1 MSVDVGSA
9 TGYLDLDISGFLAGL
24 RTAQEEASK
33 QTNSIADKVSNN
45 FKSIGS
51 NMTSVGKTL
60 TKTAT
65 LPIVGAGTAVIKMSS
80 DFESAMSKVKAISGT
95 SGDEFDSLRDKA
107 KELGKTTVFSAT
119 EVANGMT
126 EMAKAG
132 WNSQQ
137 IMVGMEGVLN
147 AASASGENLASVS
160 TIVAD
165 AVTGF
170 GMKASDA
177 TRIADLLTQ
186 AANAGTIDIVDL
198 GESFKYISP
207 VAASM
212 GLSIEDV
219 TTALSAMSMAGIKGS
234 QAGTSIRTVLARM
247 SKPTGAVAAAMD
259 KLGININNADGSF
272 KSLDEIVAIMR
283 DSFSGLTDEQKAYY
297 ATTLAGQEGMSG
309 LLALLNL
316 TKEEYDAIGKSMDN
330 CAGVAKETS
339 KVMLDNV
346 QGQLKLLKSQL
357 EGVAIQLG
365 EILLP
370 IMKRAV
376 DAISDLVERFSKMST
391 EEQENVIKL
400 ALMAATIGPLLFIIG
415 KLTSCVG
422 TFIGSIIKAHAA
434 IAAKTTATFIDTA
447 ATGAATTAT
456 SLLGVAMSALP
467 IIGIIAGIGALI
479 GIVYNFT
486 KGQKDAAKETSK
498 LTKET
503 NALMEENKKLKEE
516 LKENAK
522 ARKENVKSAEVE
534 GIEAENLWEKIKKL
548 SKVEDKSN
556 AQKKIMHSLVKKLN
570 DLVPDLNLKYDE
582 EKDKLNK
589 STKAIEKNIEARKKQ
604 LLAEAMQ
611 ENAKDVISDLS
622 KETFALE
629 DNKKAYQK
637 NIKKRDEWNA
647 KADKYREQE
656 KKMKDEV
663 VKSTYA
669 YADSYDDLDTAS
681 QRWIDDLLEED
692 EAYQRIVN
700 KYNEAAKNGAT
711 YQNSA
716 NKLNATIDEQKK
728 KIKSLDKQYKRY
740 EEAAS
745 KLLNQVDAEDKLDK
759 LTKKAKKAGVEIPKA
774 ISDGIKNGQYAVPK
788 SVSGL
793 QSLVKYDELVKKANE
808 AGIKVPKSLSKGIQN
823 GSVKPKKAVAEM
835 NNLISFNE
843 IVSKAGIDGKKI
855 TDSLAD
861 GIATGKYEIPKSVDE
876 LNSLIKYDK
885 LSVKAKKAGVK
896 IPKEITEGIQSGQYA
911 VPKSVEKL
919 EYLIQYDGL
928 IKDAKKAGTE
938 IPKSI
943 TNGIKSGK
951 LSPSL
956 AVTQMNRYID
966 FDKKVKEAG
975 LSGKK
980 IPKKIKEGIL
990 SGKLKPN
997 EAIKQLNSEI
1007 KKELNKDNGEKAA
1020 GKKKS
1025 DNVASGI
1032 NSGKD
1037 KVKNSAKDVGNEA
1050 KKSAD
1055 SVKFKSV
1062 GENYTSGIT
1071 SGVNKGKGGLL
1082 ETIKGLGASMI
1093 SAIKKILGI
1102 HSPSKV
1108 MKEQVG
1114 ANIALGVIEG
1124 IKSKKA
1130 NAKKSAEQLGK
1141 LYVTAAQ
1148 NKLETLKGKNK
1159 LSLQEEIKYWQE
1171 IRKHTVAGTTA
1182 YTQANKKIKNVQKD
1196 YIKDAEDTLKK
1207 KKQTNKASLRDEV
1220 DYWKNIQKGLKKGT
1234 TAYKE
1239 ATQNLKVAKKSL
1251 NDSLKKLNKEYVDD
1265 VAKVQ
1270 KKLTEDVNNVMAEYD
1285 KAVNERAKSIAS
1297 STGLFDKF
1305 ESTTEYTKESLTENL
1320 RSQVNGIKDWSA
1332 ALDTL
1337 NKRGVDSELIKELQ
1351 EMGPSA
1357 LSNVQLLVSMS
1368 GQELDEYVS
1377 LWRQKN
1383 SAAVTQALTEVDKQ
1397 EYLDQI
1403 KELINE
1409 ANTELNTL
1417 EKEYK
1422 KNLKSFGVAAKDTS
1436 KKVGKQIV
1444 AGLKKGVKSDF
1455 PGFLEYVKD
1464 SLKKVTSTAKKALGI
1479 KSPSRVFQSIGNFMT
1494 AGLSKGFVNGM
1505 QGVQKDVKEEVEGL
1519 ADVDATA
1526 NVGIDSSFLR
1536 MIETLKATYS
1546 EMQIW
1551 FDSFDTRLLKTFD
1564 ILQYN
1569 LRLLMQTLRM
1579 AINPSMSFNDEF
1591 GYVSRSGFGRN
1602 PNNPVVID
1610 DSNNPNA
1617 VGDTFNF
1624 YSPKPIDEIEAA
1636 RQMKKAKRDLAEGF

>member
-33 QTNSIADKVSNN
+33 QTNSIADKASNK

-60 TKTAT
+60 TKTVT

-119 EVANGMT
+119 EVADGMT

-186 AANAGTIDIVDL
+186 AANSGTIDIVDL

-247 SKPTGAVAAAMD
+247 AKPTGAVAAVMD

-297 ATTLAGQEGMSG
+297 AATLAGQEGMSG

-370 IMKRAV
+370 IMKKVIDKISEWVQKFSELSPQQQEQIIKIA
-376 DAISDLVERFSKMST
+376 AIIAILGPLLIIIGKVCSVIGT
-391 EEQENVIKL
+391 VIKL
-400 ALMAATIGPLLFIIG
+400 LTALATNPIALVTTGVVALVAVLG
-415 KLTSCVG
+415 GMYLASKKST
-422 TFIGSIIKAHAA
+422 KAVSESEKALRKEA
-434 IAAKTTATFIDTA
+434 EATDK
-447 ATGAATTAT
+447 
-456 SLLGVAMSALP
+456 V
-467 IIGIIAGIGALI
+467 
-479 GIVYNFT
+479 V
-486 KGQKDAAKETSK
+486 D
-498 LTKET
+498 
-503 NALMEENKKLKEE
+503 ENKKLQEE
-516 LKENAK
+516 LKNSEDAREDNITSAK
-522 ARKENVKSAEVE
+522 EEGKQAEFLWKK
-534 GIEAENLWEKIKKL
+534 IEKL
-548 SKVEDKSN
+548 SKIEDKSN
-556 AQKKIMHSLVKKLN
+556 AQKEMMKDLVKQLN
-570 DLVPDLNLKYDE
+570 ELVPELNLKYDK

-604 LLAEAMQ
+604 VLAEAMQ
-611 ENAKDVISDLS
+611 KNASDVIQNAS
-622 KETFALE
+622 KIEVANEKLY
-629 DNKKAYQK
+629 A
-637 NIKKRDEWNA
+637 
-647 KADKYREQE
+647 EQE
-656 KKMKDEV
+656 KWQKKQEKWYTETEPKLWKQVQKGTLSTADYMDKVNTVPKQIQEELDKVNGSIEENNKKLKQYYKDYEM
-663 VKSTYA
+663 
-669 YADSYDDLDTAS
+669 
-681 QRWIDDLLEED
+681 
-692 EAYQRIVN
+692 
-700 KYNEAAKNGAT
+700 
-711 YQNSA
+711 YQN
-716 NKLNATIDEQKK
+716 
-728 KIKSLDKQYKRY
+728 
-740 EEAAS
+740 AAEI
-745 KLLNQVDAEDKLDK
+745 LLNQVDAEDKLEK
-759 LTKKAKKAGVEIPKA
+759 LTKKAKKAGIEIPKA
-774 ISDGIKNGQYAVPK
+774 ISDGIKNGQYVVPK
-788 SVSGL
+788 SIKGL
-793 QSLVKYDELVKKANE
+793 QSLVKYDELVKKAND
-808 AGIKVPKSLSKGIQN
+808 AGIRIPSSLSHGVQN
-823 GSVKPKKAVAEM
+823 GSIKPKKAIEEM
-835 NNLISFNE
+835 NRLISFNE
-843 IVSKAGIDGKKI
+843 IVEKAGKEGKQI
-855 TDSLAD
+855 TEHLAD
-861 GIATGKYEIPKSVDE
+861 GIASGKYSIPQSVDE
-876 LNSLIKYDK
+876 LETLIKYDK
-885 LSVKAKKAGVK
+885 IVNKAEKAGK
-896 IPKEITEGIQSGQYA
+896 NIPKEITEGIQSGQYA

-928 IKDAKKAGTE
+928 IKDAKKAGTK

-943 TNGIKSGK
+943 TNGIKSGE

-990 SGKLKPN
+990 SGKLEPN

-1007 KKELNKDNGEKAA
+1007 KKELNKDNGEKVA

-1082 ETIKGLGASMI
+1082 ETIKGLGTSMI
-1093 SAIKKILGI
+1093 SVIKTVLRIQ
-1102 HSPSKV
+1102 SPSKV

-1124 IKSKKA
+1124 IKSKIA

-1207 KKQTNKASLRDEV
+1207 KKQTNKVSLRDEV

-1234 TAYKE
+1234 AAYKE
-1239 ATQNLKVAKKSL
+1239 ATQNLKAAKKSL
-1251 NDSLKKLNKEYVDD
+1251 NDSLKKLNKEYADD

-1357 LSNVQLLVSMS
+1357 LSNIQLLVSMS

-1464 SLKKVTSTAKKALGI
+1464 SLKKVISTAKKALDI
-1479 KSPSRVFQSIGNFMT
+1479 KSPSRVFQSIGNLMT

-1536 MIETLKATYS
+1536 MIETLKVTYS

-1569 LRLLMQTLRM
+1569 LRLLMQTLRT

-1617 VGDTFNF
+1617 GGDTFNF